1 MRFLPIL
8 CLFLLPSCIAAQLA
22 ETEAHILGALEDHRD
37 ATFET
42 YEAYQSG
49 VITQDEPEEE
59 LDEIREE
66 RDQSVEEAWENL
78 TDHVE
83 SEIQRVKATATTA
96 AGGILGGG
104 PLVDLLAA
112 IGPSSSWYLR
122 AQLTLLD
129 RHLATGDI
137 EKARHLIKILEL
149 PTVADRAIADRRK
162 RLDELAFAAERPN
175 RQQPHIVTGEG

>member
-49 VITQDEPEEE
+49 VITQDELEEE

-83 SEIQRVKATATTA
+83 SEIQGVKATATTA

-112 IGPSSSWYLR
+112 IGTS
-122 AQLTLLD
+122 
-129 RHLATGDI
+129 
-137 EKARHLIKILEL
+137 
-149 PTVADRAIADRRK
+149 IAGGAYTTNRMRDSRRK
-162 RLDELAFAAERPN
+162 MR
-175 RQQPHIVTGEG
+175 GEPTSANTPT

>member
-8 CLFLLPSCIAAQLA
+8 CLSLLPSCIAAQLA

-49 VITQDEPEEE
+49 VITQDELEEE

-66 RDQSVEEAWENL
+66 RDQSVERAWENL

-112 IGPSSSWYLR
+112 IGTSIAGGAYTTNR
-122 AQLTLLD
+122 MRD
-129 RHLATGDI
+129 GRRRMRG
-137 EKARHLIKILEL
+137 E
-149 PTVADRAIADRRK
+149 PTSANT
-162 RLDELAFAAERPN
+162 P
-175 RQQPHIVTGEG
+175 T